1 MRRVPPSPLAAAAL
15 PEGDRADLSPAA
27 CVRQGFVLRGH
38 YRLADRPDRE
48 SSELQV
54 RPREGNA
61 DARAGKK
68 NGGDE
73 MAERQPPPGKHEPH
87 EVAENAERSRTDVL

>member
-1 MRRVPPSPLAAAAL
+1 
-15 PEGDRADLSPAA
+15 
-27 CVRQGFVLRGH
+27 
-38 YRLADRPDRE
+38 
-48 SSELQV
+48 V

-87 EVAENAERSRTDVL
+87 EVAENAERSRTDVPAVCSGVSNGTACELKGYLVVPKPWIRLTPVEIALE

>member
-1 MRRVPPSPLAAAAL
+1 
-15 PEGDRADLSPAA
+15 
-27 CVRQGFVLRGH
+27 
-38 YRLADRPDRE
+38 
-48 SSELQV
+48 V

-87 EVAENAERSRTDVL
+87 EVAENAERSRTDVLSAVCSGVSNGTACELKGVPGCPQAVDQANPC